1 MKSRELHRVQEGKVS
16 RFEKG
21 DLSDLRTLENQI
33 KAGFITEMKISIV
46 QPGISV
52 SKITVPM
59 KQLLL
64 ATDTYLKETYGID
77 FSCYFSK

>member
-1 MKSRELHRVQEGKVS
+1 
-16 RFEKG
+16 
-21 DLSDLRTLENQI
+21 
-33 KAGFITEMKISIV
+33 MKISIV

-77 FSCYFSK
+77 FSCYSE